1 MGWEAEGRG
10 GEEGR
15 EGWFIY
21 SVVTQSLVMVKEKKP
36 HFFHTL
42 FFVWQCNKII
52 ELLSKCSP
60 VG

>member
-1 MGWEAEGRG
+1 MPRPAFADKYREWGGKQRGRG

-36 HFFHTL
+36 QFFTFSIL
-42 FFVWQCNKII
+42 QYGK
-52 ELLSKCSP
+52 
-60 VG
+60 